1 MQTTAI
7 QSAETLALLRA
18 VATRDDTLATPCRDS
33 FAKHFLGWK
42 NKILLGCAPHGL
54 QKTLLESVA
63 PGSYAFAIAR
73 TRHFD
78 EMLLKALRSGVEQVV
93 ILGAG
98 YDSRAMRFESELT
111 GVRVFELD
119 HPGTQ
124 ARKKA
129 LLAKA
134 AKHARSNA
142 TFVSVDFAK
151 QSFGHALAANGFRTD
166 LRTIFLWEGVSY
178 YLPKSAVEDVL
189 AFVGSC
195 ADGSAI
201 VFDYALSSFVAG
213 DTSTHGGK
221 EIARWLKRI
230 GEPFLFGMSADEA
243 PIVLG
248 ACGLRVGSHLGPRDL
263 EQLYLARRD
272 KDDAGKTLGHV
283 RIIEGQS
290 LRSKPSET
298 GGHSS

>member
-1 MQTTAI
+1 
-7 QSAETLALLRA
+7 
-18 VATRDDTLATPCRDS
+18 
-33 FAKHFLGWK
+33 
-42 NKILLGCAPHGL
+42 
-54 QKTLLESVA
+54 
-63 PGSYAFAIAR
+63 
-73 TRHFD
+73 
-78 EMLLKALRSGVEQVV
+78 
-93 ILGAG
+93 
-98 YDSRAMRFESELT
+98 
-111 GVRVFELD
+111 
-119 HPGTQ
+119 
-124 ARKKA
+124 

-195 ADGSAI
+195 AEGSAI

-298 GGHSS
+298 RGHSS